1 MRVSRQTDEMHI
13 QVKFKAHLDFSWFV
27 PKRSPSS
34 LSFFLSVSVYP
45 VSFYSDA
52 ISLSIF
58 LFFFDRSLPLRLTS
72 TIIWLLSP
80 SLASLS
86 LPRWFSFWVGT
97 CHLFFTS
104 LSRVAESFSMEPW
117 IMFMERN
124 DKECYLRPMV
134 TIARAKATGLYIF
147 LGLLFSHGKRNFA

>member
-1 MRVSRQTDEMHI
+1 MHI
-13 QVKFKAHLDFSWFV
+13 QAKFKSHLDFSWFV
-27 PKRSPSS
+27 PKRRFVLPLIPLILSFCLGLSRVVLLRRNLPFYLFRLLRSFTPATSHLHQHLISS
-34 LSFFLSVSVYP
+34 LSS
-45 VSFYSDA
+45 
-52 ISLSIF
+52 
-58 LFFFDRSLPLRLTS
+58 
-72 TIIWLLSP
+72 

-86 LPRWFSFWVGT
+86 LSKWLSFQVGT

-134 TIARAKATGLYIF
+134 TIARVEATGVVF
-147 LGLLFSHGKRNFA
+147 LGLLFSHGKRAQFCILIL